1 MTYQSLT
8 GREQDWEDAILC
20 SVQVAELKEL
30 CRQEHMKGYSKLKK
44 DQLISKLQQQL
55 QDEQQAA

>member
-1 MTYQSLT
+1 MYQSLT
-8 GREQDWEDAILC
+8 GREPAIGFDAISC
-20 SVQVAELKEL
+20 PVQVAELKDL

-44 DQLISKLQQQL
+44 DELISKLQQQL